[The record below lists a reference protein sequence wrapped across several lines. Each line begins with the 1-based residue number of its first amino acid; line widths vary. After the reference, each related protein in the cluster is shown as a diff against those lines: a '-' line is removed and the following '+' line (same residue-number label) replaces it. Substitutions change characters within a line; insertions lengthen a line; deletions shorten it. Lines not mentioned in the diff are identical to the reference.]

1 MTTASPV
8 ESTLTQIKPEL
19 SDLVEGLEQIDDSE
33 TFELFYANFEG
44 KGFYST
50 NKSGDLIALLI
61 RSNIENLP
69 LLEHCK
75 ELKELYIEHNDLE
88 EIPDYIFKLKSLT
101 RLHIIGSRISNIP
114 QKIKNLTNLRVVNFS
129 SNSITHIPESFSEL
143 LKIEH
148 LSLSNNS
155 LSEFP
160 AFILKS
166 ENSNIQ
172 LLDLKYNKI
181 KDIPEEIEKLKH
193 LEILILSGNQ
203 IKELPLSLSNL
214 KELLILCLD
223 NNEIHEIGN
232 SLKGIQNLI
241 HLALNNNKLTDLK
254 EKLPNVNV
262 TLNLHDNKLT
272 IPDPSFHEL
281 TPSEKIE
288 VLNNYDEAT
297 LKPLK
302 QAKILVV
309 GDERVGKTSIINRLL
324 GNPHNAN
331 QTSTQGIDISELA
344 FNDYTANIWDFAG
357 QELTHQTHQFFLTE
371 RSLYIYVLDA
381 QKEDNQARD
390 LHWLNTI
397 KSYSADSPII
407 VVANHSDQN
416 LNYQFDLQ
424 RYQSNFNIIQVIP
437 TSACNLN
444 TLSEEV
450 KNKIGNS
457 IERLTY
463 EISHQLPKLNG
474 INRLL
479 PESWHKVKESI
490 EHYKKTENIIAKD
503 IYDSECQKQGIKIK
517 PLQTALL
524 KILNSIGTV
533 VAYPNDFRLKL
544 TQILKPE
551 WVTNAVYKIVRSP
564 SSTPGVYSE
573 DLISSILDDDY
584 TIVQQQWLID
594 LLIKFE
600 LGFRLQHN
608 NDLLIPMRLPSV
620 TPEYNRT
627 SYSKGLNIRFNYHRK
642 GLLKSNTL
650 PQLIVRMH
658 SYVDEKT
665 SKYWRSGMFV
675 AHKDC
680 KGIITADEHNQ
691 SIEVNLT
698 TRDENARNLL
708 QWIRS
713 NIEAIEKAQIN
724 ANRDKAKPY
733 NEEIALFNETYSQVV
748 GYVNYDRIERAFIKE
763 KDSISLEVINPESG
777 ELEDIDYD
785 VPTLLGQYKR
795 PDDRK
800 LGPQY
805 ILVFLIRTLLR
816 FTEFRAKIIHELEN
830 DINDRLKE
838 SFNSNGILVSD
849 QSRGGFSGSGK
860 GSGERDLV
868 ILNKYGQQEA
878 IIEAMVLTK
887 ADKKTISEHYDK
899 LTNNYNTHGNP
910 ADYLI
915 TYAKVKNLN
924 YLWRQYKKHLDL
936 DDDITNNFED
946 KANIKIGRSDIKI
959 DDTEQIRHIFHIMV
973 NFGVHPKS

>member
-1 MTTASPV
+1 MTTAPP
-8 ESTLTQIKPEL
+8 EQSTQTQIKPEL
-19 SDLVEGLEQIDDSE
+19 SNLVEGLIQIDASD
-33 TFELFYANFEG
+33 TARLFYDEFEG

-50 NKSGDLIALLI
+50 NKSGDLIALII
-61 RSNIENLP
+61 RSNTKNIQP
-69 LLEHCK
+69 LEHCTK
-75 ELKELYIEHNDLE
+75 LKELYLESPDLE

-101 RLHIIGSRISNIP
+101 RLHITGSRISNIP
-114 QKIKNLTNLRVVNFS
+114 QEIKNLANLKYLNFE
-129 SNSITHIPESFSEL
+129 SNSIKCIPESFSEL
-143 LKIEH
+143 LNIEV
-148 LSLSNNS
+148 LTLSNNS

-160 AFILKS
+160 TSILKS
-166 ENSNIQ
+166 KNSRI
-172 LLDLKYNKI
+172 LRLDLDHNKI
-181 KDIPEEIEKLKH
+181 KNIPEEIEKLSH
-193 LEILILSGNQ
+193 LKFLTLSQNQ
-203 IKELPLSLSNL
+203 IKELPASLSNL
-214 KELLILCLD
+214 KELIALSLD
-223 NNEIHEIGN
+223 HNEISEVGN
-232 SLKGIQNLI
+232 SLKGIPSLF
-241 HLALNNNKLTDLK
+241 HLTLSNNNLK
-254 EKLPNVNV
+254 NLKGKLPDVRAI
-262 TLNLHDNKLT
+262 LELHGNDLT

-288 VLNNYDEAT
+288 VLNNFDEFT

-324 GNPHNAN
+324 GNPHNEN
-331 QTSTQGIDISELA
+331 QTSTQGIDISELT

-416 LNYQFDLQ
+416 SNYQFDLQ
-424 RYQSNFNIIQVIP
+424 RYQGDFNIVQVIS

-444 TLSEEV
+444 TLPEEV

-457 IERLTY
+457 IERLTS
-463 EISHQLPKLNG
+463 EISNQLPKLNG

-490 EHYKKTENIIAKD
+490 ELYKKTENIIAKD
-503 IYDSECQKQGIKIK
+503 IYDSECQRQGIGAK

-584 TIVQQQWLID
+584 TLIQQQWLID

-620 TPEYNRT
+620 TPEYNRN

-658 SYVDEKT
+658 NYVDEKT
-665 SKYWRSGMFV
+665 SKYWRSGIFV
-675 AHKDC
+675 SHKDC

-733 NEEIALFNETYSQVV
+733 NEEIALFDETYSQVV

-777 ELEDIDYD
+777 EFEDIDYN

-795 PDDRK
+795 TNDSK
-800 LGPQY
+800 LGPHY
-805 ILVFLIRTLLR
+805 ILVFLTRTLLR
-816 FTEFRAKIIHELEN
+816 FTEFRAKIINEMED

-838 SFNSNGILVSD
+838 SLNSNGILVSD

-868 ILNKYGQQEA
+868 ILNEYGQQEA
-878 IIEAMVLTK
+878 IIEAMVLTN
-887 ADKKTISEHYDK
+887 ANKKTISKHYDK
-899 LTNNYNTHGNP
+899 LINNYNTHGNP

-924 YLWRQYKKHLDL
+924 HLWRQYKKHLDL
-936 DDDITNNFED
+936 DRDMTSDFAD
-946 KANIKIGRSDIKI
+946 KTNIKIGKSVIKI
-959 DDTEQIRHIFHIMV
+959 DDTEQTRHIFHIMV
-973 NFGVHPKS
+973 NFGVPPES

>member
-1 MTTASPV
+1 MDFTAS
-8 ESTLTQIKPEL
+8 EQTLTKIKCSLLPLVKEL
-19 SDLVEGLEQIDDSE
+19 KQVAINDFFITYLSGAESKGYYATNDEGELVSLA
-33 TFELFYANFEG
+33 L
-44 KGFYST
+44 
-50 NKSGDLIALLI
+50 KSAIK
-61 RSNIENLP
+61 RLP
-69 LLEHCK
+69 LLSKCTALKSLILEHEELNEIPK
-75 ELKELYIEHNDLE
+75 EIFQLKSLE
-88 EIPDYIFKLKSLT
+88 SLRITHSNIKEIPDQIINLHRLRALDLSGNSIIKIPECINKLDTLLNLELSSNSLT
-101 RLHIIGSRISNIP
+101 EIPTLLFNCQNLNFLNLSKNHIDKIPDGIKNLKNLQILILNDNKITALPSVIGSLKDLNFLFLFNNKITEIGDSLTPLKNLVSLDLGNN
-114 QKIKNLTNLRVVNFS
+114 KIKNL
-129 SNSITHIPESFSEL
+129 
-143 LKIEH
+143 K
-148 LSLSNNS
+148 
-155 LSEFP
+155 
-160 AFILKS
+160 
-166 ENSNIQ
+166 
-172 LLDLKYNKI
+172 
-181 KDIPEEIEKLKH
+181 
-193 LEILILSGNQ
+193 
-203 IKELPLSLSNL
+203 
-214 KELLILCLD
+214 
-223 NNEIHEIGN
+223 
-232 SLKGIQNLI
+232 
-241 HLALNNNKLTDLK
+241 NKLPSIGQ
-254 EKLPNVNV
+254 E
-262 TLNLHDNKLT
+262 LNLEGNDLI
-272 IPDPSFHEL
+272 IPDLSFHEL
-281 TPSEKIE
+281 TPNEKIE
-288 VLNNYDEAT
+288 VLNNFDEAT

-324 GNPHNAN
+324 GNSHNEN
-331 QTSTQGIDISELA
+331 QTSTQGIDISVLT

-416 LNYQFDLQ
+416 SNYQFDLQ
-424 RYQSNFNIIQVIP
+424 RYQGNFNIVQVIS

-444 TLSEEV
+444 TLTEEV

-457 IERLTY
+457 IERLTS
-463 EISHQLPKLNG
+463 EISNQLPKLNG

-490 EHYKKTENIIAKD
+490 ELYKKTENVIAKD
-503 IYDSECQKQGIKIK
+503 IYDSECQRQGIDVK

-573 DLISSILDDDY
+573 ELISNILDDDY
-584 TIVQQQWLID
+584 TLLQQQWLID

-600 LGFRLQHN
+600 LGFRLQDNH
-608 NDLLIPMRLPSV
+608 DLLIPMRLPSV
-620 TPEYNRT
+620 TPEYNRN

-658 SYVDEKT
+658 NYVDERT

-675 AHKDC
+675 SLKES

-691 SIEVNLT
+691 SIEVKLT

-713 NIEAIEKAQIN
+713 NIEAIEKSQIN
-724 ANRDKAKPY
+724 ASKDKSKPY
-733 NEEIALFNETYSQVV
+733 NEEIALFDDSYSQVV
-748 GYVNYDRIERAFIKE
+748 GYVNYDRIERAFSKE
-763 KDSISLEVINPESG
+763 KDSISLEVINPDSG
-777 ELEDIDYD
+777 EIEDVDYD
-785 VPTLLGQYKR
+785 VAKLLGLYKRSENHMLGQYEMI
-795 PDDRK
+795 
-800 LGPQY
+800 G
-805 ILVFLIRTLLR
+805 FLAATLLR
-816 FTEFRAKIIHELEN
+816 FTERRAKIISELED

-838 SFNSNGILVSD
+838 SLNSKGIIVSD
-849 QSRGGFSGSGK
+849 QSRGGYSSSGK

-868 ILNKYGQQEA
+868 ILNEYGQHEA
-878 IIEAMVLTK
+878 IIEAMVLTS
-887 ADKKTISEHYDK
+887 AAKKTISQHYEK
-899 LTNNYNTHGNP
+899 LVNNYNTHGNP

-924 YLWRQYKKHLDL
+924 YLWRQYKNHLDL
-936 DDDITNNFED
+936 DEDITNNFVN

-959 DDTEQIRHIFHIMV
+959 DDTEQTRSIFHIMV
-973 NFGVHPKS
+973 NFGVPPKSS

>member
-1 MTTASPV
+1 MDSTASEQP
-8 ESTLTQIKPEL
+8 LTKIKKSLLP
-19 SDLVEGLEQIDDSE
+19 LVEELEQVPIDDFHDAYYGSDE
-33 TFELFYANFEG
+33 SRGYYATNNKGELIYLATNASMPKLSLLIECTALEALILDGENLNEIPKEIFHLTSLTYLSIRFSNIEEIPHEIGSMYRLEALDLEG
-44 KGFYST
+44 NSISSVPESLI
-50 NKSGDLIALLI
+50 NLIALSSLDL
-61 RSNIENLP
+61 SDNS
-69 LLEHCK
+69 
-75 ELKELYIEHNDLE
+75 LKEVPIALCKI
-88 EIPDYIFKLKSLT
+88 KSLT
-101 RLHIIGSRISNIP
+101 RLHLSNNKISHIP
-114 QKIKNLTNLRVVNFS
+114 DEIENLKNLQFLSLTNNAITDLPSSLGSLVDLHALTLKNNKIIEIGKSLSPLENLVHLSLQNNKITNLRN
-129 SNSITHIPESFSEL
+129 
-143 LKIEH
+143 
-148 LSLSNNS
+148 
-155 LSEFP
+155 
-160 AFILKS
+160 
-166 ENSNIQ
+166 
-172 LLDLKYNKI
+172 
-181 KDIPEEIEKLKH
+181 
-193 LEILILSGNQ
+193 
-203 IKELPLSLSNL
+203 
-214 KELLILCLD
+214 
-223 NNEIHEIGN
+223 
-232 SLKGIQNLI
+232 
-241 HLALNNNKLTDLK
+241 
-254 EKLPNVNV
+254 KLPNVRLGLELQGN
-262 TLNLHDNKLT
+262 NLT

-281 TPSEKIE
+281 TPREKIE
-288 VLNNYDEAT
+288 VLNNYDESN

-309 GDERVGKTSIINRLL
+309 GDERVGKTSLINRLL
-324 GNPHNAN
+324 GNSHNEN
-331 QTSTQGIDISELA
+331 QTSTQGIDISELT

-424 RYQSNFNIIQVIP
+424 RYQNEFNIIRVVS

-450 KNKIGNS
+450 KNKIGDS
-457 IERLTY
+457 IEKLRS
-463 EISHQLPKLNG
+463 EISNQLPQLNG

-490 EHYKKTENIIAKD
+490 EIYKKTENIIAKD
-503 IYDSECQKQGIKIK
+503 IYDSECQKQEIIVK

-564 SSTPGVYSE
+564 SNTPGVYSE
-573 DLISSILDDDY
+573 KLISSILDDEY
-584 TIVQQQWLID
+584 TVIQQQWLID

-600 LGFRLQHN
+600 LGFRLHEN
-608 NDLLIPMRLPSV
+608 SDLLIPMRLPSV
-620 TPEYNRT
+620 TPEYNRK

-658 SYVDEKT
+658 NYVDERT

-675 AHKDC
+675 NFKDC

-691 SIEVNLT
+691 CIEVNLT
-698 TRDENARNLL
+698 TRDDNARNLL

-724 ANRDKAKPY
+724 ASKNNSKPY
-733 NEEIALFNETYSQVV
+733 NEEIALFDENYSQVV
-748 GYVNYDRIERAFIKE
+748 GYVNYDRIERAFE
-763 KDSISLEVINPESG
+763 KGKDFISLEVLNIESG
-777 ELEDIDYD
+777 ELEDFDYN
-785 VPTLLGQYKR
+785 VPTLLGQYKKNSIR
-795 PDDRK
+795 SREPH
-800 LGPQY
+800 Y
-805 ILVFLIRTLLR
+805 ILAFLFRTLLR
-816 FTEFRAKIIHELEN
+816 FTEFRAKIINEHED
-830 DINDRLKE
+830 DINDRLRE
-838 SFNSNGILVSD
+838 SLNSNGILTSD
-849 QSRGGFSGSGK
+849 QSRGGFSHSGK

-868 ILNKYGQQEA
+868 ILNEYGQQEA
-878 IIEAMVLTK
+878 IIEAMILTSAQK
-887 ADKKTISEHYDK
+887 DTISEHYEK
-899 LTNNYNTHGNP
+899 LVNNYNTHGNP

-924 YLWRQYKKHLDL
+924 HLWSEYKSHLALDEDMTNDL
-936 DDDITNNFED
+936 VD
-946 KANIKIGRSDIKI
+946 KAAIKIGRSDIKI
-959 DDTEQIRHIFHIMV
+959 DDTDQYRNVFHIMV
-973 NFGVHPKS
+973 NFGVTP